1 MYTDLSTLARSA
13 RQDDADEKT
22 SLTFFNLRN
31 RCWPNDFFTTE
42 SSPAFFCA
50 CVVSSPIFFWG
61 MHRFFLSDFFLV
73 LSDSLLSCVSRSH
86 FGSRTTGAC
95 ETMAEHLWLG
105 THHKYPNQVFLYSM
119 CLQLLLRSGFVWCVF
134 SWQGWGEHVNDEN
147 IISFAITILK
157 LDLTTI
163 IGFPRPLTHVSLF
176 PFPHK
181 NGCHTL
187 FQQRS
192 PAHHS
197 YHAKTCVLICSTRQ
211 QVGDAYVSMLRSNL
225 KMTDATPTSSRK
237 RGEHFYSVHEF
248 GQY

>member
-1 MYTDLSTLARSA
+1 MYTYLSTLARSA

-42 SSPAFFCA
+42 SSPAFF
-50 CVVSSPIFFWG
+50 VHVLFL
-61 MHRFFLSDFFLV
+61 RQFFLGHASLLLVWLLV

-95 ETMAEHLWLG
+95 ETMAEHLSLG

-119 CLQLLLRSGFVWCVF
+119 CFQLLLRIEFVWCVF

-163 IGFPRPLTHVSLF
+163 IGFPRPLTHVALF
-176 PFPHK
+176 PFQHN

-197 YHAKTCVLICSTRQ
+197 YHAKTCVLICSTRK
-211 QVGDAYVSMLRSNL
+211 QVDDACVSMLRSDL